1 MPKKITQVEFEKDV
15 FNKLGSEY
23 KVLDEYKG
31 AHSKIILYH
40 SKCGNIFSKNVHDI
54 MTKGSGCPFCNG
66 TKPSLYNEQWVI
78 DNTPKGYLY
87 IDGYAKMSEKCR
99 FYCETCKSYF
109 YQQPRRLITDKIYGC
124 NCQPNKKLTN
134 NDFLKVLG
142 EDCLKEYE
150 ILEEYKGI
158 DTKLKFRHKKCGT
171 LFELSPYQFIKG
183 HQKKYCPICYY
194 KKSKGEIKINL
205 FLEENNIPYQREFVF
220 PGLNGFRFDF
230 YLPELNTAIEYDG
243 EQHFKAI
250 NFFGGEE
257 GLQENQKR
265 DKIKNEFCLKNSIT
279 LYRIPYWEENKLNII
294 LTEIFKEKSSTTIEK
309 YKVIE
314 QSKEQAIGS

>member
-1 MPKKITQVEFEKDV
+1 MPKKKTQEEFEKDV

-66 TKPSLYNEQWVI
+66 VKPSLYNEQWVI

-134 NDFLKVLG
+134 NDFLK
-142 EDCLKEYE
+142 
-150 ILEEYKGI
+150 
-158 DTKLKFRHKKCGT
+158 
-171 LFELSPYQFIKG
+171 
-183 HQKKYCPICYY
+183 
-194 KKSKGEIKINL
+194 
-205 FLEENNIPYQREFVF
+205 ENNIPYQREFVF

-257 GLQENQKR
+257 GLQKNQKR

-314 QSKEQAIGS
+314 QSKEQAVGS

>member
-1 MPKKITQVEFEKDV
+1 MPKKKTQEEFEKDV

-40 SKCGNIFSKNVHDI
+40 S
-54 MTKGSGCPFCNG
+54 
-66 TKPSLYNEQWVI
+66 
-78 DNTPKGYLY
+78 
-87 IDGYAKMSEKCR
+87 
-99 FYCETCKSYF
+99 
-109 YQQPRRLITDKIYGC
+109 
-124 NCQPNKKLTN
+124 
-134 NDFLKVLG
+134 
-142 EDCLKEYE
+142 
-150 ILEEYKGI
+150 
-158 DTKLKFRHKKCGT
+158 KCGT

-205 FLEENNIPYQREFVF
+205 FLEENNIPYQKEFVF

-250 NFFGGEE
+250 NFFGEEE